1 LFGGAIPHALS
12 TVTKEY
18 LLDITHCCAKLMLDF
33 LASIGKPGKRLCLA
47 VGPSERQTPW
57 ACRQLVQKGLQLS
70 GGSLWEQEDTL
81 DKDIP

>member
-1 LFGGAIPHALS
+1 
-12 TVTKEY
+12 
-18 LLDITHCCAKLMLDF
+18 MLDF